1 MHDALFAE
9 SEEQFR
15 LMVENSDD
23 ILTIRDANGR
33 IRYANASFQR
43 VMGYHPSEL
52 IGATGFELLHPEDRL
67 IVESALAEFWKTP
80 GARGSIQY
88 RARHAN
94 GSWVSLE
101 VAAHNLLHHPSVR
114 GVVINGRDITGREW
128 QTGRTSSVAAPQTTC
143 DPQTHSDVSSLRTT
157 LPICAA
163 CKKVKNEAGSWQQI
177 ECYIRERSSIEFSHG
192 MCPDCAGRW
201 WDPNCGY

>member
-1 MHDALFAE
+1 MHDAIFAE

-23 ILTIRDANGR
+23 ILTIRDANGC

-43 VMGYHPSEL
+43 VMGYHPSEM
-52 IGATGFELLHPEDRL
+52 IGTTGFELLHPEDRL

-80 GARGSIQY
+80 GARGAIQY

-94 GSWVSLE
+94 GSWVPLE
-101 VAAHNLLHHPSVR
+101 VVAHNLLHHPAIR

-128 QTGRTSSVAAPQTTC
+128 QMARACANAPT
-143 DPQTHSDVSSLRTT
+143 P
-157 LPICAA
+157 
-163 CKKVKNEAGSWQQI
+163 
-177 ECYIRERSSIEFSHG
+177 
-192 MCPDCAGRW
+192 
-201 WDPNCGY
+201 